1 MRILN
6 DARRR
11 LPFGRLEP
19 YAAVMPQRPRIAHFE
34 ERDLLN
40 KTVYPTL
47 FSLYAPRFCDR
58 LCEVCPEI
66 SSEDFGLNASNPLCS
81 DASLMVDSS
90 F

>member
-11 LPFGRLEP
+11 LPFGRLVP

-58 LCEVCPEI
+58 LCEVRPEI
-66 SSEDFGLNASNPLCS
+66 VMEYVSSH
-81 DASLMVDSS
+81 
-90 F
+90 

>member
-40 KTVYPTL
+40 KTVYTT
-47 FSLYAPRFCDR
+47 SLSPYAPNCCDR
-58 LCEVCPEI
+58 LCEVRPEH
-66 SSEDFGLNASNPLCS
+66 SSEDFRLNASNP
-81 DASLMVDSS
+81 MQQ
-90 F
+90 